1 MDSKINSEL
10 TMRPVSRSKSRS
22 ISRMDPSQSFCNFN
36 TFQGKNYSVTEK
48 ILAQQ
53 YIFNNFGYDINELPI
68 ASHRSITEHD
78 TDFLMINR
86 KETDDRDNMP
96 TISLSATPRSII
108 EHKLNQTFTGNSRLK
123 EVACNTAFRKAY

>member
-10 TMRPVSRSKSRS
+10 TIRPISWSKSRS
-22 ISRMDPSQSFCNFN
+22 ISRMDPSQSFCNRSAF
-36 TFQGKNYSVTEK
+36 TAKNYSMTEK

-68 ASHRSITEHD
+68 ASHRSITEQDID
-78 TDFLMINR
+78 TLMINR
-86 KETDDRDNMP
+86 KETDDRDHMP

-108 EHKLNQTFTGNSRLK
+108 EHRLNNTFTANARFK
-123 EVACNTAFRKAY
+123 EMAYNTAMRNT